1 MARIL
6 IVTPDLSLL
15 GGVALFYK
23 GLKPYWSKNISYLEL
38 KSLNRNNKSAYL
50 LSALVNI
57 ARFIR
62 TLMVLKPALVVFNSS
77 LKPGFYSNL
86 LYSRI
91 LRLFNKKYMVFIHG
105 WEEKYESYLTSKN
118 GAPYLHNAEA
128 IIVLS
133 SLFKEKLKLIGI
145 EESRVYLS
153 TTEVDDCLIKDF
165 DVNKR
170 DGSIKRFLF
179 LARTV
184 RGKGLFESL
193 DVFYMLKKDYP
204 YIQYDVVGDG
214 EDLDAAKRYVEEH
227 QMKDIF
233 FHGRKQGD
241 ELIKYYTEADFF
253 FFLSYTEGMPAS
265 LLEAMAFGLMIATR
279 PVGAIPEVFKD
290 GINGIL
296 STELSP
302 VYYYNRIKEYMEKPD
317 LVKEIQQANHNL
329 SKSTFLASEVAA
341 RIESILK
348 KYAAA

>member
-1 MARIL
+1 
-6 IVTPDLSLL
+6 
-15 GGVALFYK
+15 
-23 GLKPYWSKNISYLEL
+23 
-38 KSLNRNNKSAYL
+38 
-50 LSALVNI
+50 
-57 ARFIR
+57 
-62 TLMVLKPALVVFNSS
+62 
-77 LKPGFYSNL
+77 
-86 LYSRI
+86 
-91 LRLFNKKYMVFIHG
+91 MVFIHG